1 MVIVFHWSPNSHHFL
16 LPLGSWG
23 VELFFV
29 LSGFLIT
36 KILLE
41 DRIAAELNFQ
51 NKIGV
56 IKNFLLRRCLRIFPI
71 YYLSLIAIVFFDRT
85 NVSGLRDHWLYFVAY
100 ASNIFYFKT
109 QHFNYPMAHFWSL
122 AVEEQFYL
130 IWPWFVLFLP
140 WKYLK
145 SFFWISIIVG
155 IGSRIVLAQLFTT
168 TEVTVD
174 VLTPT
179 CFDGFSIGGLFAWY
193 TVKQGQDMDRIIA
206 RINIAGSAAFIIM
219 MVFLVANYNQLAVL
233 HRSLSSIFFLALIAN
248 AYKGFKG
255 IAGIVADNKVLLYL
269 GKISYG
275 LYIYHLI
282 TPWLTV
288 IFLNIISKSKSV
300 VGSFVA
306 NGYYNMNFFP
316 KFVTDLGILLL
327 VSSFSWYWIEKPI
340 NRYKHFFR

>member
-1 MVIVFHWSPNSHHFL
+1 MVIIFHWSPNSHHFL

-36 KILLE
+36 KILLD
-41 DRIAAELNFQ
+41 DRISAGVNSQ
-51 NKIGV
+51 NKIAV

-71 YYLSLIAIVFFDRT
+71 YYLSLIVILLFDRT
-85 NVSGLRDHWLYFVAY
+85 NISGLRDHWLYFAGY

-130 IWPWFVLFLP
+130 IWPWFILFLP
-140 WKYLK
+140 WKYIK
-145 SFFWISIIVG
+145 AFFLISIVVG
-155 IGSRIVLAQLFTT
+155 IGSRIILAQIFTT
-168 TEVTVD
+168 TDVSVD

-179 CFDGFSIGGLFAWY
+179 CFDGFSIGGLFSWY
-193 TVKQGQDMDRIIA
+193 VVKQRQDLESII
-206 RINIAGSAAFIIM
+206 RKINIAGSVAFIIM
-219 MVFLVANYNQLAVL
+219 MAFLIVNFNQLSVF
-233 HRSLSSIFFLALIAN
+233 HRTLSSLFFLALIAN

-255 IAGIVADNKVLLYL
+255 VAGKVADNKVLLYL

-282 TPWLTV
+282 TPWLTIV
-288 IFLNIISKSKSV
+288 FLNVISKSKNAI
-300 VGSFVA
+300 GTFFA
-306 NGYYNMNFFP
+306 NGYYNMNFIS
-316 KFVTDLGILLL
+316 KFTIDLAILLL
-327 VSSFSWYWIEKPI
+327 VSTLSWYLVEKPV
-340 NRYKHFFR
+340 NKYKQWFR